1 MYGASHCET
10 VPPGGVLWRR
20 PTRCLPQVHPE
31 RLRQLRTTPGG
42 WIPPQRRLF
51 VLRRT
56 SGFRCGPSSRRGR
69 RSPSSPAGCP
79 GTGRQA
85 ALLDHARPAGWA
97 NAPAR
102 GMLALWLTISPQGWP
117 PTGFT
122 TPSMSWPGRCRPS
135 WRRWLAP
142 QRFLC
147 YRAGLARML
156 LSSRACPASLPP
168 RRVPG
173 VSPSCSTLARRTAS
187 STLARLRRSA
197 FRRRLTRAPH
207 LRVDGR
213 PWRHTRPACAG
224 AGAPRPG

>member
-1 MYGASHCET
+1 MHGASHCADSPSRGGPLET
-10 VPPGGVLWRR
+10 
-20 PTRCLPQVHPE
+20 TDASS
-31 RLRQLRTTPGG
+31 TPSASGATSPAPDDSGG
-42 WIPPQRRLF
+42 WIPPQRRHF

-122 TPSMSWPGRCRPS
+122 TPSPSMSWPGRCRPS
-135 WRRWLAP
+135 WLRWLAP

-147 YRAGLARML
+147 YPVSPGFYFHAALVRLPCHLAGYQACHRPARHWRDTL
-156 LSSRACPASLPP
+156 LHLRSPGCDALSSAVGSPGPP
-168 RRVPG
+168 P
-173 VSPSCSTLARRTAS
+173 P
-187 STLARLRRSA
+187 
-197 FRRRLTRAPH
+197 
-207 LRVDGR
+207 
-213 PWRHTRPACAG
+213 
-224 AGAPRPG
+224 